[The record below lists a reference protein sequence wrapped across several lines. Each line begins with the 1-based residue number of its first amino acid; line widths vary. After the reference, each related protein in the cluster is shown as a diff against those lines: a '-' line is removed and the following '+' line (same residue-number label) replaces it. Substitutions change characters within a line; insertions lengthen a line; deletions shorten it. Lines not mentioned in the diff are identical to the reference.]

1 MKREAVMKSLFVVGM
16 SVLILFCIDISLG
29 CSEVATSATK
39 TIQVHTVDVD
49 KDGDPD
55 VTYYHDGKYIS
66 KAEADTNE
74 DGKSD
79 ITVYAEGGKF
89 KSAEVDT
96 DYDGKPDQ
104 KFSDTAAFN
113 KWLNQNNP
121 QYKDS
126 LGWSDWTYSP
136 YKF

>member
-1 MKREAVMKSLFVVGM
+1 MKKLLVTVISA
-16 SVLILFCIDISLG
+16 LIFFCIDISLG
-29 CSEVATSATK
+29 CSQVTTPILK
-39 TIQVHTVDVD
+39 TIETRTVDVD

-74 DGKSD
+74 DGKPD
-79 ITVYAEGGKF
+79 ITVYAENGKF

-104 KFSDTAAFN
+104 KFSDTATFN

-126 LGWSDWTYSP
+126 LGWSDWTYSL